1 MANFYRFHVTGD
13 YKGGLQVGGTRYVA
27 GDTFDLTQ
35 DQVNQFIRWSDIE
48 RGWLQYLGEMP
59 ESSTSFSNLMLE
71 NLKGKFGT
79 LGKNYLPCSGILS
92 LTGGSVAAA
101 GAAGIQ
107 GADLS
112 WMKLGR
118 RVGVTGIQY
127 RVTTGSGAA
136 DANRFLVTAGKF
148 NKVTPSVLRYYDDSG
163 TAYGAMT
170 NGSIDAAAPIVWAA
184 NDLMI
189 VGYTEKF
196 RSVNVVVDTTAAD
209 AAAGAINQVSY
220 WNGTA
225 WTAFDTFVDYTPEPT
240 QTNSFDRTPAVDTN
254 VRVVWWD
261 APADWRMGG
270 PVGSGIPEGTYAV
283 ALRISDVLTNLDGAR
298 FYPVLD
304 IPLADI
310 NVGEQVNAPTAQ
322 ATEVGGVYL
331 DYSGLGPVVL
341 DLDTADY
348 WYVGYEDPFNGLYV
362 DIDTANNV
370 AASVVRLEYWM
381 GTNWSGIA
389 TVAAGAWGGT
399 VADSTDNLGI
409 TLAQDGIISWTTH
422 PSDWNAVS
430 YQDLDATLAA
440 GLDALGTV
448 TTDPL
453 YWVRVSADKAI
464 LATTETTAEYVI
476 TSAAAWTEA
485 TVYNNATDEEGEFH
499 IHVID
504 EDATTALEIRAVV
517 VDV

>member
-48 RGWLQYLGEMP
+48 KGWLQYLGEMP
-59 ESSTSFSNLMLE
+59 ESSTSFSSLMLE

-196 RSVNVVVDTTAAD
+196 RSVNVVVDTAA
-209 AAAGAINQVSY
+209 ATAGAINQVSY
-220 WNGTA
+220 WNGTD

-240 QTNSFDRTPAVDTN
+240 ATNSFDRVGFAVDTN

-283 ALRISDVLTNLDGAR
+283 ALRVSGVLTTLDGAR

-304 IPLADI
+304 TPLADI
-310 NVGEQVNAPTAQ
+310 NVGEQVEVPDAQ
-322 ATEVGGVYL
+322 LTQVGAVYT
-331 DYSGLGPVVL
+331 DYTGLGPVVL
-341 DLDTADY
+341 DLSTTEF
-348 WYVGYEDPFNGLYV
+348 WYIGFAKPFNGVYI
-362 DIDTANNV
+362 DIDTANAV
-370 AASVVRLEYWM
+370 AASTLAASYWM
-381 GTNWSGIA
+381 GTNWSGLA
-389 TVAAGAWGGT
+389 TV
-399 VADSTDNLGI
+399 VADAWAGTLTDGTFLLQ
-409 TLAQDGIISWTTH
+409 TLAQDGILSWTAH
-422 PSDWNAVS
+422 PSDWVAVS
-430 YQDLDATLAA
+430 YEDLTSAEAIA
-440 GLDALGTV
+440 IAALGTV
-448 TTDPL
+448 TDDPL
-453 YWVRVSADKAI
+453 YWVRISASGAI
-464 LATTETTAEYVI
+464 TATTETTAEYII